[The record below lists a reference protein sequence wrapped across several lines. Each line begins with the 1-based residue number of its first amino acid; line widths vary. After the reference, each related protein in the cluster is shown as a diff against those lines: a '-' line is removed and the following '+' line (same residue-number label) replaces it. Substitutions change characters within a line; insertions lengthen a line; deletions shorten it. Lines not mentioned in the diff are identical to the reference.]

1 MLQEQA
7 CQDSENYEGMFKKL
21 QQKYENDTEWLTQKV
36 QQLEMQIAVGNKD
49 LNDIIKMAAID
60 NKEAIVTA

>member
-1 MLQEQA
+1 
-7 CQDSENYEGMFKKL
+7 
-21 QQKYENDTEWLTQKV
+21 
-36 QQLEMQIAVGNKD
+36 LEMQIAIGNKD